1 MKKLF
6 TLALALCT
14 LSVFAQTNL
23 FDASKA
29 SVLST
34 WGAGGIN
41 PTASW
46 NADYAQL
53 DIVLNT
59 DQAGWQWGNQV
70 ALAHNVDFETGK
82 YYKVVMLLYADK
94 DCNNVTL
101 KIDDSTGMIYENQTI
116 NLTANVPSVY
126 ESKAVAGVPGD
137 HKMVFDFGFGAKG
150 TELAVYQIYIFETEA
165 PVIDLC
171 DGTAVATSEQQK
183 ATLAI
188 DGNTGT
194 RWESKSADG
203 DDVKWQMNLAEATTF
218 NRIKIVWEGAYGKS
232 FKINAGTTCDNLTT
246 IASIEDQ
253 SLAGFPYTQIIE
265 LSESVTAS
273 HIQFEGI
280 KRGTPY
286 GYSFFEFEVYTA
298 QTSVLTSLDFSA
310 AATISAVGGTVAL
323 TATPKD
329 QYGAAMEETVTYS
342 VEPATAGHV
351 EGGVYTADA
360 FGLATITATCGT
372 LTKTVE
378 IFNYTGE
385 NVALNKTATGEGFN
399 DITRVNDGNN
409 STEYQADKNDGKE
422 GHDVVS
428 EFVIDLGAEYDL
440 NLVTIFFEGAC
451 SQEYTLETSADNVNF
466 AVAYTY
472 VGKDGIWGHT
482 DYLFGANLANAE
494 GVRYIKFHSTKNATD
509 WGCKIF
515 ELSAYGVEHTPTALP
530 AAAINGKAVKLIKNG
545 NIVIIRDGVR
555 YNAQGAKL

>member
-1 MKKLF
+1 MKKFFL
-6 TLALALCT
+6 LAMAFCSLT
-14 LSVFAQTNL
+14 VFAQTNL

-34 WGAGGIN
+34 WGAGDIN

-46 NADYAQL
+46 NADYGQL

-70 ALAHNVDFETGK
+70 ALSHNVDFETGK
-82 YYKVVMLLYADK
+82 YYKVLMLLYADK

-126 ESKAVAGVPGD
+126 ESKAVAGVPGN
-137 HKMVFDFGFGAKG
+137 HKMVFDFGYGAKG

-194 RWESKSADG
+194 RWESKAADG
-203 DDVKWQMNLAEATTF
+203 DGVKWQMNLAEATTF

-280 KRGTPY
+280 KRGTQY

-298 QTSVLTSLDFSA
+298 QTSILTSLDFTA
-310 AATISAVGGTVAL
+310 AASICALNGTVNL

-329 QYGAAMEETVTYS
+329 QYGVAMEGQTISYEVS
-342 VEPATAGHV
+342 PATAGHV
-351 EGGVYTADA
+351 ADGVYTADA
-360 FGLATITATCGT
+360 AGLATITATCGT

-378 IFNYTGE
+378 IFNYKGE

-399 DITRVNDGNN
+399 DIKRVNDGNTG
-409 STEYQADKNDGKE
+409 TEYQADKNDGKS
-422 GHDVVS
+422 GHDVDA

-440 NLVTIFFEGAC
+440 NLVTILFEGAC
-451 SQEYTLETSADNVNF
+451 SQAYTLETSADNTNY

-472 VGKDGIWGHT
+472 VGNAGIWGHT
-482 DYLFGANLANAE
+482 DYLYGSNLANAA

-515 ELSAYGVEHTPTALP
+515 ELSAFGTEAVHTGINNVESVK
-530 AAAINGKAVKLIKNG
+530 AIKVVENGQ
-545 NIVIIRDGVR
+545 IVVIRDGVR
-555 YNAQGAKL
+555 YNLQGVAL

>member
-6 TLALALCT
+6 TFALALCT

-23 FDASKA
+23 FDASQA

-34 WGAGGIN
+34 YGAGGIN

-94 DCNNVTL
+94 DCNNVTI
-101 KIDDSTGMIYENQTI
+101 KIDDSTGMIYEDQTI
-116 NLTANVPSVY
+116 NLTANVPTVY
-126 ESKAVAGVPGD
+126 ESKAVAGVPGN

-188 DGNTGT
+188 DGNIGT
-194 RWESKSADG
+194 RWESKSTDG

-218 NRIKIVWEGAYGKS
+218 NRIKIVWEGAYAKD
-232 FKINAGTTCDNLTT
+232 FNILAGTTCDNMVKILEVTNQQL
-246 IASIEDQ
+246 SN
-253 SLAGFPYTQIIE
+253 LTQIYE

-273 HIQFEGI
+273 HIQFQGI
-280 KRGTPY
+280 ARATPY
-286 GYSFFEFEVYTA
+286 GYSFWEFEVFEA
-298 QTSVLTSLDFSA
+298 EVSVLTSLDFTA

-329 QYGAAMEETVTYS
+329 QYGAAMEETVNYS

-385 NVALNKTATGEGFN
+385 NVALNKPATGEGFN
-399 DITRVNDGNN
+399 DIKRVNDGNN
-409 STEYQADKNDGKE
+409 GTEYQADPRNGGGVREVDA
-422 GHDVVS
+422 

-440 NLVTIFFEGAC
+440 NLVTILFEGAC
-451 SQEYTLETSADNVNF
+451 SQEYTLETSADNATYN
-466 AVAYTY
+466 VAYSY
-472 VGKDGIWGHT
+472 VGIEGIWGHT
-482 DYLFGANLANAE
+482 DYLFGTNLANAE
-494 GVRYIKFHSTKNATD
+494 GVRYIKFHSTKNATE

-530 AAAINGKAVKLIKNG
+530 AAAINGKAVKLIENG